1 MDKEEK
7 IKLQKWE
14 IKYNNERFKY
24 CRSIG
29 IRITKL
35 QINNK

>member
-1 MDKEEK
+1 MDKEKK

-24 CRSIG
+24 CCSSG
-29 IRITKL
+29 IRNTKL